1 MKGRKYKTKKQK
13 CREIHLIPLDED
25 KNVEKSISYH

>member
-13 CREIHLIPLDED
+13 CREIHLIPLDEERSQ
-25 KNVEKSISYH
+25 KLP